1 MKRIGML
8 TSGGDCQSLNATMRG
23 VVKGLNV
30 LEGTVEI
37 YGFIDGYKGLIYG
50 NYKRLTSKDFSGIL
64 TTGGTILGTSR
75 QPFKLMR
82 TPDENGLDKVEAMKS
97 TYRYLD
103 LDCLVVLGGNGS
115 QKTANLLREEGLNI
129 VSLPKTIVFIVELMG
144 HKVGWVTLH
153 AGIAGGADIILIPEI
168 PYDLKHVISAIQ
180 RRNEQGKHFTILA
193 VAEGAISKEDAK
205 LTKKQYKAKLA
216 KRKHSTVG
224 YELASQIEKATGLE
238 VRVTIPGHTQRGG
251 SPVPFDRVI
260 SSRLGVAAAEL
271 IAKEDYG
278 KMLIMKGYDVA
289 TLPLEKTAG
298 KLKYVSPDDQI
309 VLQAKHLGISFG
321 D

>member
-1 MKRIGML
+1 MAKVELKQPIVQEIADQIDGAQSVVVVDYRGL
-8 TSGGDCQSLNATMRG
+8 TVSEDTQLRKELREAG
-23 VVKGLNV
+23 VSYKVYKNTLMNFAFKGTDFEALAPV
-30 LEGTVEI
+30 LEGP
-37 YGFIDGYKGLIYG
+37 
-50 NYKRLTSKDFSGIL
+50 N
-64 TTGGTILGTSR
+64 
-75 QPFKLMR
+75 
-82 TPDENGLDKVEAMKS
+82 
-97 TYRYLD
+97 
-103 LDCLVVLGGNGS
+103 
-115 QKTANLLREEGLNI
+115 
-129 VSLPKTIVFIVELMG
+129 
-144 HKVGWVTLH
+144 
-153 AGIAGGADIILIPEI
+153 
-168 PYDLKHVISAIQ
+168 AI
-180 RRNEQGKHFTILA
+180 
-193 VAEGAISKEDAK
+193 AISKEDAK

>member
-1 MKRIGML
+1 M
-8 TSGGDCQSLNATMRG
+8 
-23 VVKGLNV
+23 
-30 LEGTVEI
+30 
-37 YGFIDGYKGLIYG
+37 
-50 NYKRLTSKDFSGIL
+50 
-64 TTGGTILGTSR
+64 
-75 QPFKLMR
+75 
-82 TPDENGLDKVEAMKS
+82 
-97 TYRYLD
+97 
-103 LDCLVVLGGNGS
+103 
-115 QKTANLLREEGLNI
+115 
-129 VSLPKTIVFIVELMG
+129 
-144 HKVGWVTLH
+144 
-153 AGIAGGADIILIPEI
+153 
-168 PYDLKHVISAIQ
+168 
-180 RRNEQGKHFTILA
+180 
-193 VAEGAISKEDAK
+193 
-205 LTKKQYKAKLA
+205 TKKQYKAKLA

-251 SPVPFDRVI
+251 SPCPYDRVL
-260 SSRLGVAAAEL
+260 STRLGVAAAEL

>member
-1 MKRIGML
+1 MS
-8 TSGGDCQSLNATMRG
+8 TS
-23 VVKGLNV
+23 
-30 LEGTVEI
+30 
-37 YGFIDGYKGLIYG
+37 
-50 NYKRLTSKDFSGIL
+50 
-64 TTGGTILGTSR
+64 
-75 QPFKLMR
+75 
-82 TPDENGLDKVEAMKS
+82 DEFCLVKVEAMIS
-97 TYRYLD
+97 SIRFLEV
-103 LDCLVVLGGNGS
+103 DCLVVLGGNGS

-129 VSLPKTIVFIVELMG
+129 VSLPKTIDNDLWGTDM
-144 HKVGWVTLH
+144 TY
-153 AGIAGGADIILIPEI
+153 GIQRAVDIAT

>member
-1 MKRIGML
+1 
-8 TSGGDCQSLNATMRG
+8 
-23 VVKGLNV
+23 
-30 LEGTVEI
+30 
-37 YGFIDGYKGLIYG
+37 
-50 NYKRLTSKDFSGIL
+50 
-64 TTGGTILGTSR
+64 
-75 QPFKLMR
+75 
-82 TPDENGLDKVEAMKS
+82 
-97 TYRYLD
+97 
-103 LDCLVVLGGNGS
+103 
-115 QKTANLLREEGLNI
+115 
-129 VSLPKTIVFIVELMG
+129 MG

>member
-1 MKRIGML
+1 MAKVELKQPIVQEIAAQIDGAQSVVVVDYRGL
-8 TSGGDCQSLNATMRG
+8 TVSEDTQLRKELREAG
-23 VVKGLNV
+23 VSYKVYKNTLMNFAFKGTEFEALAPV
-30 LEGTVEI
+30 LEGP
-37 YGFIDGYKGLIYG
+37 
-50 NYKRLTSKDFSGIL
+50 N
-64 TTGGTILGTSR
+64 
-75 QPFKLMR
+75 
-82 TPDENGLDKVEAMKS
+82 
-97 TYRYLD
+97 
-103 LDCLVVLGGNGS
+103 
-115 QKTANLLREEGLNI
+115 
-129 VSLPKTIVFIVELMG
+129 
-144 HKVGWVTLH
+144 
-153 AGIAGGADIILIPEI
+153 
-168 PYDLKHVISAIQ
+168 AI
-180 RRNEQGKHFTILA
+180 
-193 VAEGAISKEDAK
+193 AISKEDAK